1 MAAIQWFPG
10 HMAKAQR
17 EIEEKL
23 KLVDVV
29 LELIDARIPF
39 SSINPNF
46 ENLLK
51 NKAKLVVMTKV
62 KMADPVYNNKWK
74 EYYEKNNYKIILVD
88 SISGLNTNKITGL
101 LKEILKD
108 KIEKDLKRG
117 IKARAIKTM
126 VIGIPNVGK
135 STLIN
140 TLVGKKMA
148 QTANKPGVTK
158 AQQWI
163 RINKD
168 LDLLDTP
175 GVLWPK
181 FDDIITGYN
190 LALTGAIRDDIVHK
204 DDMTLYFI
212 DFLKKEYKENFMK
225 RYDLNEEVL
234 EDNIEILN
242 YIARKSGFVHNGR
255 IDYERVYELIIN
267 DFRSLKLGCITIE
280 RPISEKNE

>member
-29 LELIDARIPF
+29 LELIDARIPV
-39 SSINPNF
+39 SSINPVF
-46 ENLLK
+46 ENILK
-51 NKAKLVVMTKV
+51 NKPKLIVMTKV
-62 KMADPVYNNKWK
+62 KMADSLFNNKWK
-74 EYYEKNNYKIILVD
+74 DYYEQKGYKIVLVD
-88 SISGLNTNKITGL
+88 SISGLNVNKITLL
-101 LKEILKD
+101 LKDILKD
-108 KIEKDLKRG
+108 KIEKDIKRG
-117 IKARAIKTM
+117 IKARSIKTM

-158 AQQWI
+158 SQQWI

-181 FDDIITGYN
+181 FDDLHVGYN

-212 DFLKKEYKENFMK
+212 DFLKENYKSNFVS
-225 RYDLNEEVL
+225 RYSLTEEL
-234 EDNIEILN
+234 LDDNIEILN
-242 YIARKSGFVHNGR
+242 FIAKKNGFMHNGR

-267 DFRSLKLGCITIE
+267 DFRSLKLGNITIE
-280 RPISEKNE
+280 RPDIDE

>member
-17 EIEEKL
+17 EIEEKI

-29 LELIDARIPF
+29 LELIDARIPR

-46 ENLLK
+46 EKILK
-51 NKAKLVVMTKV
+51 NKPRLIIMTKV
-62 KMADPVYNNKWK
+62 KMADPMFNTKWK
-74 EYYEKNNYKIILVD
+74 EYYQSKNCRILPVD
-88 SISGLNTNKITGL
+88 SISGLNINKITVM
-101 LKEILKD
+101 LKD
-108 KIEKDLKRG
+108 ILHDKIQKDLNRG

-181 FDDIITGYN
+181 FDDQIIGYN
-190 LALTGAIRDDIVHK
+190 LALTGAIRDDMVHK

-212 DFLKKEYKENFMK
+212 DFLKKEYKNNFIE
-225 RYDLNEEVL
+225 RYSLEESVL

-242 YIARKSGFVHNGR
+242 FIAKKSGFVHNGR

-267 DFRSLKLGCITIE
+267 DFRSLKLGNITIE
-280 RPISEKNE
+280 RPEINE

>member
-17 EIEEKL
+17 EIEEKI

-29 LELIDARIPF
+29 LELIDARIPR

-46 ENLLK
+46 EKILK
-51 NKAKLVVMTKV
+51 NKPRLIIMTKV
-62 KMADPVYNNKWK
+62 KMADPMFNTKWK
-74 EYYEKNNYKIILVD
+74 EYYQSKNCRILPVD
-88 SISGLNTNKITGL
+88 SISGLNINKITVM
-101 LKEILKD
+101 LKD
-108 KIEKDLKRG
+108 ILHDKIQKDLNRG

-181 FDDIITGYN
+181 FDDQIIGYN

-212 DFLKKEYKENFMK
+212 DFLKKEYKNNFIE
-225 RYDLNEEVL
+225 RYSLEESVL

-242 YIARKSGFVHNGR
+242 FIAKKSGFVHNGR

-267 DFRSLKLGCITIE
+267 DFRSLKLGNITIE
-280 RPISEKNE
+280 RPEINE

>member
-51 NKAKLVVMTKV
+51 NKAKLIVMTKV

-74 EYYEKNNYKIILVD
+74 EYYEKNNCKIILVD
-88 SISGLNTNKITGL
+88 SISGLNINKITGL

-181 FDDIITGYN
+181 FDDVIIGYN

-204 DDMTLYFI
+204 DDMILYFI
-212 DFLKKEYKENFMK
+212 DFLKKEYKDNFVK
-225 RYDLNEEVL
+225 RYDLNDKVL

-280 RPISEKNE
+280 RPTSEKNE

>member
-1 MAAIQWFPG
+1 MAQIQWFPG

-17 EIEEKL
+17 EIEEKI

-29 LELIDARIPF
+29 LELIDARIPA
-39 SSINPNF
+39 SSVNPNF
-46 ENLLK
+46 ESILK
-51 NKAKLVVMTKV
+51 NKPKLVVMTKI
-62 KMADPVYNNKWK
+62 KMADPVYNTKWK
-74 EYYEKNNYKIILVD
+74 EYYNSKNCRMLLVD
-88 SISGLNTNKITGL
+88 SISGLNINKITIML
-101 LKEILKD
+101 RDILKD
-108 KIEKDLKRG
+108 KIDKDLKRG

-158 AQQWI
+158 SQQWI

-181 FDDIITGYN
+181 FDNIITGYN
-190 LALTGAIRDDIVHK
+190 LALTGAIKDDVVHK

-212 DFLKKEYKENFMK
+212 DFLKANYKDNFTK
-225 RYDLNEEVL
+225 RYELNDDLL

-242 YIARKSGFVHNGR
+242 HIAKKSGFTHNGR

-267 DFRSLKLGCITIE
+267 DFRSLKLGNITIE
-280 RPISEKNE
+280 RPDIDE

>member
-17 EIEEKL
+17 EIEEKI

-29 LELIDARIPF
+29 LELIDARIPR

-46 ENLLK
+46 EKILK
-51 NKAKLVVMTKV
+51 NKPRLIIMTKV
-62 KMADPVYNNKWK
+62 KMADPMFNTKWK
-74 EYYEKNNYKIILVD
+74 EYYQSKNCRILPVD
-88 SISGLNTNKITGL
+88 SISGLNINKITVM
-101 LKEILKD
+101 LKD
-108 KIEKDLKRG
+108 ILHDKIQKDLSRG

-181 FDDIITGYN
+181 FDDQIIGYN

-212 DFLKKEYKENFMK
+212 DFLF
-225 RYDLNEEVL
+225 
-234 EDNIEILN
+234 
-242 YIARKSGFVHNGR
+242 
-255 IDYERVYELIIN
+255 
-267 DFRSLKLGCITIE
+267 
-280 RPISEKNE
+280 

>member
-51 NKAKLVVMTKV
+51 NKAKLIVMTKV
-62 KMADPVYNNKWK
+62 KMADPIYNNKWK
-74 EYYEKNNYKIILVD
+74 EYYEKNNCKIILVD
-88 SISGLNTNKITGL
+88 SISGLNINKITGL

-181 FDDIITGYN
+181 FDDVIIGYN

-212 DFLKKEYKENFMK
+212 DFLKKEYKENFVK
-225 RYDLNEEVL
+225 RYDLNDEVL
-234 EDNIEILN
+234 EDNIEVLN

>member
-51 NKAKLVVMTKV
+51 NKAKLIVMTKV
-62 KMADPVYNNKWK
+62 KMADPIYNNKWK
-74 EYYEKNNYKIILVD
+74 EYYEKNNCKIILVD
-88 SISGLNTNKITGL
+88 SISGLNINKITGL

-181 FDDIITGYN
+181 FDDVIIGYN

-212 DFLKKEYKENFMK
+212 DFLKKEYKENFVK
-225 RYDLNEEVL
+225 RYDLNDEVL
-234 EDNIEILN
+234 EDNIEVLN
-242 YIARKSGFVHNGR
+242 YIARKSGFIHNGR

>member
-51 NKAKLVVMTKV
+51 NKAKLIVMTKV
-62 KMADPVYNNKWK
+62 KMADPIYNNKWK
-74 EYYEKNNYKIILVD
+74 EYYEKNNCKIILVD
-88 SISGLNTNKITGL
+88 SISGLNINKITGL

-181 FDDIITGYN
+181 FDDVIIGYN

-212 DFLKKEYKENFMK
+212 NFLKKEYKENFVK
-225 RYDLNEEVL
+225 RYDLNDEVL
-234 EDNIEILN
+234 EDNIEVLN

>member
-51 NKAKLVVMTKV
+51 NKAKLIVMTKV
-62 KMADPVYNNKWK
+62 KMADPIYNNKWK
-74 EYYEKNNYKIILVD
+74 EYYEKNNCKIILVD
-88 SISGLNTNKITGL
+88 SISGLNINKITGL

-181 FDDIITGYN
+181 FDDVIIGYN

-212 DFLKKEYKENFMK
+212 DFLKKEYKENFVIIITSLSEKVYPNSGTWYCHMFAQE
-225 RYDLNEEVL
+225 YA
-234 EDNIEILN
+234 
-242 YIARKSGFVHNGR
+242 IARLDKDEDGNA
-255 IDYERVYELIIN
+255 IYIEEEL
-267 DFRSLKLGCITIE
+267 
-280 RPISEKNE
+280 

>member
-225 RYDLNEEVL
+225 RYELNEEVL

>member
-1 MAAIQWFPG
+1 MAQIQWFPG

-17 EIEEKL
+17 EIEEKI

-29 LELIDARIPF
+29 LELIDARIPA

-46 ENLLK
+46 ENILK
-51 NKAKLVVMTKV
+51 NKPKLVIMTKI
-62 KMADPVYNNKWK
+62 KMADPVYNTKWK
-74 EYYEKNNYKIILVD
+74 EYYNSKNCRMLLVD
-88 SISGLNTNKITGL
+88 SISGLNINKITIML
-101 LKEILKD
+101 RDILKD

-158 AQQWI
+158 SQQWI
-163 RINKD
+163 RINSE

-181 FDDIITGYN
+181 FDNIITGYN
-190 LALTGAIRDDIVHK
+190 LALTGAIKDDIVHK

-212 DFLKKEYKENFMK
+212 DFLKSNYKDNFVK
-225 RYDLNEEVL
+225 RYDLNEKVL

-242 YIARKSGFVHNGR
+242 HIAKKSGFTHNGR

-267 DFRSLKLGCITIE
+267 DFRSLKLGNITIE
-280 RPISEKNE
+280 RPDIDE

>member
-17 EIEEKL
+17 EIEEKI

-29 LELIDARIPF
+29 LELIDARIPR

-46 ENLLK
+46 EKILK
-51 NKAKLVVMTKV
+51 NKPRLIIMTKV
-62 KMADPVYNNKWK
+62 KMADPMFNTKWK
-74 EYYEKNNYKIILVD
+74 EYYQSKNCRILPVD
-88 SISGLNTNKITGL
+88 SISGLNINKITVM
-101 LKEILKD
+101 LKD
-108 KIEKDLKRG
+108 ILHDKIQKDLSRG

-181 FDDIITGYN
+181 FDDQIIGYN

-212 DFLKKEYKENFMK
+212 DFLKKEYKNNFIE
-225 RYDLNEEVL
+225 RYSLEESVL

-242 YIARKSGFVHNGR
+242 FIAKKSGFVHNGR

-267 DFRSLKLGCITIE
+267 DFRSLKLGNITIE
-280 RPISEKNE
+280 RPEINE